1 MTARRV
7 LFVVAILFAI
17 GEALDSIDV
26 GLVGAMF
33 ALLFAVGALLMW
45 RGSRAGVVLVG
56 ALVVLEVAA
65 WPTFARENTIDW
77 VIQVPFL
84 IVGLVGLAALGVI
97 VVRWLRTDRGLRQTQ
112 P

>member
-26 GLVGAMF
+26 GLVGAVF
-33 ALLFAVGALLMW
+33 AVLFAVGALLMW
-45 RGSRAGVVLVG
+45 RGSRAGIVLVG

-65 WPTFARENTIDW
+65 RRRLRGEHRSR

-84 IVGLVGLAALGVI
+84 ISDWSVSRRSG
-97 VVRWLRTDRGLRQTQ
+97 
-112 P
+112 